1 MNEDFRL
8 AWSIRRDAPK
18 GHKTFRSRF
27 SEALELALEHA
38 PEARGL
44 GLDFEKWAY
53 GVAHAAAE
61 SLLGAF
67 PARGTTSPMDAHV
80 ARIIA
85 HRDFALA
92 VLLVEGMP
100 GAWGLFRDRFG
111 PYLDGLFL
119 RAGLGRI
126 QRAKKVEELV
136 LELRTPAAK
145 DLPPPIAEYRGT
157 TDLNSWLYA
166 FLRLRMDSGET
177 SSPEARRAR
186 MNTRVHPVVSISSS
200 MGEGR
205 RLPAEDDGG
214 ALARVLDRARSVWE
228 KLGEADRRLLRMAS
242 MGMRPPEILETLQGA
257 STSQSGRAQ
266 GDLVERHAQ
275 LCHDFF
281 KRIRQGVAESAGL
294 PPDEADDRIREVF
307 LGTIETRLVG
317 IWEPVEEETP

>member
-18 GHKTFRSRF
+18 GHKTFRSRYR
-27 SEALELALEHA
+27 EALELALEHA
-38 PEARGL
+38 HEAREL
-44 GLDFEKWAY
+44 GLDFEEWAY
-53 GVAHAAAE
+53 GVAHAAAQ
-61 SLLGAF
+61 SLLGAH

-126 QRAKKVEELV
+126 QRAKKVDELV
-136 LELRTPAAK
+136 LELRTPVSEN
-145 DLPPPIAEYRGT
+145 LPPPIAEYRGT
-157 TDLNSWLYA
+157 TDLNCWLYA
-166 FLRLRMDSGET
+166 FLRLRMDSGEA
-177 SSPEARRAR
+177 SGPEAERAR

-200 MGEGR
+200 MSEGR
-205 RLPAEDDGG
+205 RLPPEDDEGTL
-214 ALARVLDRARSVWE
+214 ALVLEKARYLWE
-228 KLGEADRRLLRMAS
+228 RLGEADRMLLRLAS
-242 MGMRPPEILETLQGA
+242 TGMRPPEVLERLQGSSA
-257 STSQSGRAQ
+257 SQSGRAQ

-281 KRIRQGVAESAGL
+281 KRIRQGVAESTGL
-294 PPDEADDRIREVF
+294 PPDEADDQIREVF
-307 LGTIETRLVG
+307 LGLIERQLVG
-317 IWEPVEEETP
+317 IWEPTEGEAS

>member
-8 AWSIRRDAPK
+8 AWSIRRDAPR
-18 GHKTFRSRF
+18 GHKTFRTRF
-27 SEALELALEHA
+27 REALELALEHA
-38 PEARGL
+38 HEAREL
-44 GLDFEKWAY
+44 GLDFDKWVY

-61 SLLGAF
+61 SLLGAH
-67 PARGTTSPMDAHV
+67 PAWGTTSPMDAHV

-126 QRAKKVEELV
+126 QRAKKVDELV
-136 LELRTPAAK
+136 LELRTPPSE

-166 FLRLRMDSGET
+166 FLRLRMDTGEAT
-177 SSPEARRAR
+177 GGAEERAR

-200 MGEGR
+200 IGEGR
-205 RLPAEDDGG
+205 SLPAEDDHD
-214 ALARVLDRARSVWE
+214 AQSLILDRGRALWE
-228 KLGEADRRLLRMAS
+228 KLGEADRKLLRMAS
-242 MGMRPPEILETLQGA
+242 MGMRPPEVLERLQGA
-257 STSQSGRAQ
+257 SSSQSGRAQ

-281 KRIRQGVAESAGL
+281 KRIRQGVSETVGL

-307 LGTIETRLVG
+307 LGLVEARLAG
-317 IWEPVEEETP
+317 IWEPVEEEIS